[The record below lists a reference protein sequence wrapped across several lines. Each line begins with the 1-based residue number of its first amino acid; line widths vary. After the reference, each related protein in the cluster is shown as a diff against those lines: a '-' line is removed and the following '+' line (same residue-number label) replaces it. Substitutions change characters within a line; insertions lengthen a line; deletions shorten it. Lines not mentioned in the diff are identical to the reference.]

1 MRLMIKD
8 FQYEIE
14 FLENQINVLVIEDPK
29 LFTGILRD
37 VWNQVNGG
45 DGRLLLSENGKEV
58 GFGKTVEVVFNPF
71 QLDINNRKMVSA
83 LYKDLS
89 EAAKD
94 SMLIETAELN
104 ADFLRY
110 FDGLIEIYPY
120 PVTYDDQIEVSELF
134 KAFKVRFDDSSDSLA
149 EFVMNYFRMV
159 SQVLGVRLFVFVGV
173 KQYFSRE
180 ELSFLY
186 QSLFYEKIFLLDIES
201 EQKDILKEE
210 KTVTIDKDQCIIEL

>member
-1 MRLMIKD
+1 MRLLITD

-14 FLENQINVLVIEDPK
+14 FPENQINVLIIENPK

-37 VWNQVNGG
+37 VWNQANGG
-45 DGRLLLSENGKEV
+45 DGGLLLSENGKEV
-58 GFGKTVEVVFNPF
+58 VFGKTVEVVFNPF

-104 ADFLRY
+104 ADYLRY
-110 FDGLIEIYPY
+110 FDSLIENYPY
-120 PVTYDDQIEVSELF
+120 PVTYDDQIEIGELF

-149 EFVMNYFRMV
+149 EFVLNYSRMV
-159 SQVLGVRLFVFVGV
+159 SRVLEIRLFVFIGV

-201 EQKDILKEE
+201 EQKDILEEE

>member
-1 MRLMIKD
+1 MRLLITD

-14 FLENQINVLVIEDPK
+14 FPENQINVLIIENPK

-37 VWNQVNGG
+37 VWNQANGG
-45 DGRLLLSENGKEV
+45 DGGLLLSENGKEV
-58 GFGKTVEVVFNPF
+58 VFGKTVEVVFNPF

-104 ADFLRY
+104 ADYLRY
-110 FDGLIEIYPY
+110 FDSLIENYPY

-149 EFVMNYFRMV
+149 EFVLNYFRMV
-159 SQVLGVRLFVFVGV
+159 SRVLGIRLFVFIGV

-201 EQKDILKEE
+201 EQKDILEEE

>member
-1 MRLMIKD
+1 MRLLIKD
-8 FQYEIE
+8 FQFEIE
-14 FLENQINVLVIEDPK
+14 FSEHQINVLIIEDPK

-37 VWNQVNGG
+37 VWNQANGG
-45 DGRLLLSENGKEV
+45 DGGLLLSENGKEII
-58 GFGKTVEVVFNPF
+58 FGKTVEVVFNPF

-89 EAAKD
+89 ETAKD

-104 ADFLRY
+104 ADYLRY
-110 FDGLIEIYPY
+110 FDGLIENYPY
-120 PVTYDDQIEVSELF
+120 PVTYDDQIEISELF
-134 KAFKVRFDDSSDSLA
+134 KAFKVRFDDSSDTLA
-149 EFVMNYFRMV
+149 EFVLNYFRMV
-159 SQVLGVRLFVFVGV
+159 SRVLGVRLFVFVGV

-186 QSLFYEKIFLLDIES
+186 QSLFYEKIYLLDIES